1 MTEKPLRSPGSDPSH
16 GPSTAAIP
24 KFRRLLNIQQTH
36 VLERTRCFSLQSRN
50 YQVNELTPDVP
61 RRTGTLEPRRR
72 PRQAGTR
79 AGTRKADV
87 GSQAVDSTRAQIL
100 YRRVCSGSWEE
111 VPDSF
116 GIVHRSAVRLM
127 SLDHLGGLDRPSDP
141 ELGGGSLLDQ
151 SARLAQ

>member
-1 MTEKPLRSPGSDPSH
+1 M
-16 GPSTAAIP
+16 
-24 KFRRLLNIQQTH
+24 
-36 VLERTRCFSLQSRN
+36 
-50 YQVNELTPDVP
+50 
-61 RRTGTLEPRRR
+61 
-72 PRQAGTR
+72 
-79 AGTRKADV
+79 